1 MLHPSC
7 NEGSYHTYANA
18 VCVIQAPLP
27 VFPLQILELVIG
39 YNGIKAI
46 INKRTAQFFRVA
58 QEEFLSRPESE
69 EHARLL

>member
-1 MLHPSC
+1 M
-7 NEGSYHTYANA
+7 
-18 VCVIQAPLP
+18 IKAPLLS
-27 VFPLQILELVIG
+27 FLCLLVQVSEVVVG

-58 QEEFLSRPESE
+58 QEEFLSRPEGE